1 MPSAPRYW
9 AALPAAGTGTR
20 LGAAVP
26 KQYLE
31 LRGRSILAWS
41 LDRLTSHPLISG
53 VAVALA
59 PGDARW
65 SALGLGADPK
75 VHVTEGGAERCHSV
89 LNCLR
94 LLAGEAAPGDWVLVH
109 DAARP
114 CVRRS
119 DIDALIEAT
128 RGHPVGGILA
138 LPARDTLKRAGA
150 DGNIAATVDRQGL
163 WHALTPQLFR
173 LGALTDALESA
184 ILAGRIVTDE
194 AQAMEFA
201 GAQPLL
207 VRGHS
212 DNIKITHADDL
223 ALAGL
228 FLAQQETST

>member
-1 MPSAPRYW
+1 MPLVPRYW

-20 LGAAVP
+20 VGAGIP

-31 LRGRSILAWS
+31 LRGRAILYWS
-41 LDRLTSHPLISG
+41 LARLNSHPLVAG

-65 SALGLGADPK
+65 ATLGLAADPRIR
-75 VHVTEGGAERCHSV
+75 VTEGGAERRHSV

-94 LLAGEAAPGDWVLVH
+94 LLGREAAPGDWVLVH

-114 CVRRS
+114 CVRRE

-128 RGHPVGGILA
+128 RDHSVGGILA
-138 LPARDTLKRAGA
+138 LPARDTLKRA
-150 DGNIAATVDRQGL
+150 DAANAIGETVDRHGL

-173 LGALTDALESA
+173 LGPLTAALEGA
-184 ILAGRIVTDE
+184 IAAGRIVTDE
-194 AQAMEFA
+194 AQAMEFS
-201 GAQPLL
+201 GLYPLL

-223 ALAGL
+223 AVAEL
-228 FLAQQETST
+228 FLTQQEKSR

>member
-1 MPSAPRYW
+1 MG
-9 AALPAAGTGTR
+9 AG
-20 LGAAVP
+20 VP

-31 LRGRSILAWS
+31 LCGRTMLAWS
-41 LDRLTSHPLISG
+41 LDRLTSHPLVRG

-65 SALGLGADPK
+65 SALGLARDPK
-75 VHVTEGGAERCHSV
+75 IRVTEGGAERCHSV

-94 LLAGEAAPGDWVLVH
+94 LLATEAGPDDWVLVH

-114 CVRRS
+114 CVRRA

-128 RGHPVGGILA
+128 REHAVGGVLA
-138 LPARDTLKRAGA
+138 LPARDTLKRADA
-150 DGNIAATVDRQGL
+150 DSRVAETVDRHGL

-173 LGALTDALESA
+173 LRALAKALESA
-184 ILAGRIVTDE
+184 IAGGRIVTDE
-194 AQAMEFA
+194 AQVMEYA
-201 GAQPLL
+201 GQHPLL

-223 ALAGL
+223 ALAAL
-228 FLAQQETST
+228 FLAQQEKS